1 MPNECAPHCPVRCAL
16 YLHHGAADRLLP
28 PPSAIRWRLFL
39 TELPLPNAES
49 NGWLPHLRSVHI
61 FRQHFSVKSA
71 VKASFSPQPGK
82 QRLRPNPAAS
92 DGNASGIPSVLLIHD
107 LTCFRC
113 TAARPHPR
121 QSAPP
126 SGGFAAKPP
135 PHRNDPK
142 ISIAA
147 HNSTPFDGSGH
158 KTWQSFHQN
167 RHPEYHPPA

>member
-1 MPNECAPHCPVRCAL
+1 M
-16 YLHHGAADRLLP
+16 LLP

-113 TAARPHPR
+113 TAARPHLR

-142 ISIAA
+142 ISFAA

-167 RHPEYHPPA
+167 LHPEYHPPA